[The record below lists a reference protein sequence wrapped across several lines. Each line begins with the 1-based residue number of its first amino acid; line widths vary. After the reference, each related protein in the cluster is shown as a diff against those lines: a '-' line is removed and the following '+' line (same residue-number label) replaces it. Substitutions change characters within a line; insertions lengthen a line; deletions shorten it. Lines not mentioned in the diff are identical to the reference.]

1 MYLLSKFPVTKSNY
15 LNLLIFIIPVSFV
28 AGNMII
34 NINLLLLILSTLIL
48 HGKEVFKIKYFF
60 LDKLFF
66 SFFFLVLLTGVIND
80 YYFYSISLAWKGY
93 FATIVKSIFFLKYLL
108 LYIVLRYLIETN
120 TLNFKY
126 FFTSCTLT
134 SVFVSFDNIYQFF
147 NGTDIF

>member
-1 MYLLSKFPVTKSNY
+1 MD
-15 LNLLIFIIPVSFV
+15 
-28 AGNMII
+28 
-34 NINLLLLILSTLIL
+34 
-48 HGKEVFKIKYFF
+48 VFSLKYFF
-60 LDKLFF
+60 LDNLFF
-66 SFFFLVLLTGVIND
+66 AFFFLVLLTGIIND

-134 SVFVSFDNIYQFF
+134 SVFVSFDIIYQFF
-147 NGTDIF
+147 NGTDIFGYEGV